1 MRGNALMVVL
11 ERLEKSLG
19 QLSQLAALTLVIPC
33 GRLLLEDQDAGSII
47 SQDIGCAT
55 KILESVPCTRLGE
68 VRMEFEQ
75 SHLATLG
82 RCLFW
87 GGAPLEMC
95 NVLEDALLSFPLC
108 GIVFHHPVASQR
120 TGRAKFWS
128 PIVRSAF
135 PRLDERRLLTFTR
148 RMHCLIS
155 LSELAS

>member
-1 MRGNALMVVL
+1 MDGNALMVVL
-11 ERLEKSLG
+11 ERLEKSLS

-33 GRLLLEDQDAGSII
+33 GRLLLGDHDVGSTI
-47 SQDIGCAT
+47 SQDISCAT
-55 KILESVPCTRLGE
+55 KILESVSRGRLGE
-68 VRMEFEQ
+68 VWVEFEQ

-87 GGAPLEMC
+87 GGALLEMC
-95 NVLEDALLSFPLC
+95 NALEDALLSFPLC

-128 PIVRSAF
+128 PTVRRAF

-148 RMHCLIS
+148 RMPCLIS
-155 LSELAS
+155 LCALSN